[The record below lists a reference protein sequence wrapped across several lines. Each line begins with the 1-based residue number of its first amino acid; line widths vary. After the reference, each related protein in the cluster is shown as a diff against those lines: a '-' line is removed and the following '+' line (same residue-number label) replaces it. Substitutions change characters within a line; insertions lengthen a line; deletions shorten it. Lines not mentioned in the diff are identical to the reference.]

1 MSSIRLPSAT
11 ALASF
16 IPLPWLPDREDD
28 NAGQDPENDDDD
40 EKFRQRKAVVI
51 SADGP
56 QALKHLNP
64 PTSSVEMG

>member
-1 MSSIRLPSAT
+1 
-11 ALASF
+11 
-16 IPLPWLPDREDD
+16 LPDREDD

-40 EKFRQRKAVVI
+40 EQFRQRKAVVI